1 MFLMLFIIYSFC
13 LPLETHRSLLFVQQ
27 ATGQIVAMFT
37 SKETSFDQP
46 HDRLRKPLARSVV
59 GDGALPPG
67 KQSIPPRRGLREIT
81 NTFQPT
87 MGNVDKKVAPMAG
100 QMATSSVFQKSH
112 SFISTTSVSVLPPIP
127 TMEPDAAEALSDMNI
142 SDELF
147 PGDDDNV
154 MQVESAM
161 GMLAENLQDM
171 KIGLHLQMDD
181 PDDIDVHDLDK
192 PEAVTEYVNDQYS
205 FYKEKEKRNIINPL
219 YMEKQSQIN
228 NKMRA
233 ILIDWLVSKAILFL
247 WVQR

>member
-1 MFLMLFIIYSFC
+1 
-13 LPLETHRSLLFVQQ
+13 
-27 ATGQIVAMFT
+27 MFT
-37 SKETSFDQP
+37 TKETSFDQP
-46 HDRLRKPLARSVV
+46 HDRRKPLGRSVV

-87 MGNVDKKVAPMAG
+87 NGNLDKKVAPMAG
-100 QMATSSVFQKSH
+100 QVATSSVFQKTH
-112 SFISTTSVSVLPPIP
+112 SFISATSVSVLPQIP
-127 TMEPDAAEALSDMNI
+127 TTEPDTSEALSDMNI

-147 PGDDDNV
+147 PDENI

-171 KIGLHLQMDD
+171 KIGLQLHMDD
-181 PDDIDVHDLDK
+181 PDDIDVHDVDK

-219 YMEKQSQIN
+219 YMEKQTQIN

-233 ILIDWLVSKAILFL
+233 ILIDWLVSRTISSSDE
-247 WVQR
+247 RGM